1 MRKQRVPKKWKRKSR
16 TSHHIIPKSRGGKI
30 HSENQF
36 VMWNDR
42 HEAWHLLFG
51 EMTLDEIIETL
62 QRIKHAKSVL

>member
-1 MRKQRVPKKWKRKSR
+1 
-16 TSHHIIPKSRGGKI
+16 
-30 HSENQF
+30 
-36 VMWNDR
+36 MWNDR